1 MKSSD
6 YHKTYGLTGTIRGIG
21 TNTELHFHFDAG
33 KTRIPLELNIQGQ
46 ALDAYLEVVP
56 LRVQDPNDDRDL
68 GLRIVIGTLPD
79 EDYQPDPKAVGGNQG
94 KVSVPDRFAPI
105 AAPETDNGTFVSVK
119 EKPVVSP
126 PSEAKFDPGPAPE
139 LTQLPEPVQA
149 AGEPKMKEVKEEE
162 VKKEGGKKG
171 KHR

>member
-33 KTRIPLELNIQGQ
+33 ETRTPLEVNLQGQ

-56 LRVQDPNDDRDL
+56 LRVKDEYDDRDL
-68 GLRIVIGTLPD
+68 GLRIVIGTLPE
-79 EDYQPDPKAVGGNQG
+79 EDYQPDPKAVLGSTA
-94 KVSVPDRFAPI
+94 KVGTPDRFTPI

-119 EKPVVSP
+119 EKPEVVQQ
-126 PSEAKFDPGPAPE
+126 SEAKFDPGPAPE
-139 LTQLPEPVQA
+139 LTPLPEPVPA
-149 AGEPKMKEVKEEE
+149 AGQPKERE
-162 VKKEGGKKG
+162 EGGKRG
-171 KHR
+171 KKR